1 MRYHIVGVIYKRQKV
16 TVKCLDTQEDAWL
29 KVSLNPDT
37 LECNDKLIPDSLQ
50 NFVQS
55 KQENIRMYLI
65 NLNDIANEKKVCI
78 V

>member
-1 MRYHIVGVIYKRQKV
+1 MRYHIVEVITKRQKV
-16 TVKCLDTQEDAWL
+16 SVKCLDTQEEAWL

-37 LECNDKLIPDSLQ
+37 LVCIDNLMPETLQ

-65 NLNDIANEKKVCI
+65 NVNEANSDRYCSPK
-78 V
+78 